1 MQVRLLV
8 YLGGSSVDAMR
19 LVALVQR
26 YPVDEFLFA
35 AVPGVHDGMGWE
47 PGGGRTEAWGGATH
61 EFEPQ
66 EGWTSALRLSAAA
79 I

>member
-8 YLGGSSVDAMR
+8 YPGGSSVDAMR

-35 AVPGVHDGMGWE
+35 AVPGVHDGGWE
-47 PGGGRTEAWGGATH
+47 PLRGPHRSLGRSDA
-61 EFEPQ
+61 
-66 EGWTSALRLSAAA
+66 
-79 I
+79 

>member
-35 AVPGVHDGMGWE
+35 AVPGVHDGIGWE
-47 PGGGRTEAWGGATH
+47 PRRGPHRSLGRSEA
-61 EFEPQ
+61 
-66 EGWTSALRLSAAA
+66 
-79 I
+79 